1 MRRWGLLV
9 RTTGIVVLSHP
20 PVCADAMRGRRR
32 TSGVGRSGHASYDGT
47 KRARPPVKFSMQTQL
62 LQVQQ

>member
-1 MRRWGLLV
+1 MRRWLSLV

-32 TSGVGRSGHASYDGT
+32 TSGVPATPPYDGT

-62 LQVQQ
+62 LQMQQ